1 MNVQR
6 PQPPVMGNFFAALA
20 ASAQEFFTAKGGQVI
35 VAPGAPA
42 ALSMSLVGI
51 LAGSVV
57 LVAMLKK
64 QKVI

>member
-6 PQPPVMGNFFAALA
+6 QTPVMGNFVAALA
-20 ASAQEFFTAKGGQVI
+20 ASAQELFTPKGGQVI
-35 VAPGAPA
+35 EVPGAPM